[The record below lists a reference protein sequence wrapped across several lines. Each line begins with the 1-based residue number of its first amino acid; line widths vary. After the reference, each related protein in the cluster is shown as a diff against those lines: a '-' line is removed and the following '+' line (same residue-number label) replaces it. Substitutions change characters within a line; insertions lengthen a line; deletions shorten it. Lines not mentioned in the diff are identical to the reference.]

1 MATRSGTFR
10 VALLVLAAAC
20 ARTTPDAGDG
30 EAADARVLAV
40 SEAYV
45 ADVFEQY
52 PERPALLRPP
62 GARHDGL
69 PDDSIAG
76 VAARQER
83 RASWLA
89 ELRAVAPRALR
100 DPNAAL
106 ARAVVLAR
114 LEDEEAARI
123 CRFELWNVSQ
133 MLNGWQVRFSN
144 LAQVQPLG
152 SERLREQAM
161 ARFSSLPGYVDA
173 QTENLRE
180 GLRRGYVAPRVVVRH
195 VVEQLR
201 QLEGAPPEAS
211 PFAGPGLR
219 DGDPAFRE
227 RWLALV
233 RGEIQ
238 PALARHRTFLEE
250 VYLRAAREAVGVSA
264 NPDGAACYRAALGL
278 STTLDV
284 TPEQVREVGRAE
296 LARLQGELEA
306 LSAQSFGGAPV
317 SALFERFRSDPAYR
331 FRDAEEVLA
340 QARAALARAEGALPR
355 VFGLLPSKRAVLEPI
370 PAFQEKTSAAHY
382 LNAALDGS
390 RPAAYRVRL
399 YQPEQQSR
407 VIGESTAF
415 HEVVPGHHLQV
426 NVANDR
432 GALPSAVRFLLFS
445 GFSEGWALYAER
457 LADELGL
464 YSSDADRFGM
474 GSNFAWR
481 AVRLVVDSGLH
492 AFGMSREEAI
502 ELLLANTALSRDQ
515 AAAEIDRYIAW
526 PGQAS
531 SYLLGYLEIQALRG
545 EAERVLGPAFALRE
559 FHDAV
564 LGGGSVPL
572 PVLRARVEAWI
583 AEEARR
589 VSAQGRAST
598 SIGSPTAA
606 APGATTFQ

>member
-1 MATRSGTFR
+1 MGTRALR
-10 VALLVLAAAC
+10 VTVLLLAAGC
-20 ARTTPDAGDG
+20 ARGAGD
-30 EAADARVLAV
+30 AAGDETADGRVLAV

-69 PDDSIAG
+69 PDDSLAG
-76 VAARQER
+76 VAVR
-83 RASWLA
+83 RARRAGWLA
-89 ELRAVAPRALR
+89 ELRAVAPGGLR
-100 DPNAAL
+100 DPGAAL

-114 LEDEEAARI
+114 LEDEEAAAI
-123 CRFELWNVSQ
+123 CRFELWGVSQ

-152 SERLREQAM
+152 SEALQEQAI
-161 ARFSSLPGYVDA
+161 ARFSKLPGYVDA

-180 GLRRGYVAPRVVVRH
+180 GLARGYSAPARVVRH
-195 VVEQLR
+195 VLEQLR
-201 QLEGAPPEAS
+201 QLEAAPPGGS
-211 PFAGPGLR
+211 PFASPGER
-219 DGDPAFRE
+219 DEDPAFRE
-227 RWLALV
+227 RWEALV
-233 RGEIQ
+233 EGEIQ
-238 PALARHRTFLEE
+238 PALARHRAFLEE
-250 VYLRAAREAVGVSA
+250 VYLPAAREAVGVSA
-264 NPDGAACYRAALGL
+264 NPDGTACYRAALGL
-278 STTLDV
+278 ATTLDV
-284 TPEQVREVGRAE
+284 SPEHVRDVGRAE
-296 LARLQGELEA
+296 LARLREELEA
-306 LSAQSFGGAPV
+306 LSARSFGGAPV
-317 SALFERFRSDPAYR
+317 AELFERFRSDPTYR
-331 FRDAEEVLA
+331 FRDREEVLA
-340 QARAALARAEGALPR
+340 QARAALARAERALPR
-355 VFGLLPSKRAVLEPI
+355 AFGLLPSKPAVLEAI
-370 PAFQEKTSAAHY
+370 PAFQERTSAPHY

-432 GALPSAVRFLLFS
+432 ASLPSAARFLLFS
-445 GFSEGWALYAER
+445 GFAEGWALYAER

-492 AFGMSREEAI
+492 AFGMSRREAM

-545 EAERVLGPAFALRE
+545 EAERTLGPAFVLRE

-564 LGGGSVPL
+564 LGGGGVPL

-583 AEEARR
+583 AERASRA
-589 VSAQGRAST
+589 SLQGRART

-606 APGATTFQ
+606 RPAATTLQ